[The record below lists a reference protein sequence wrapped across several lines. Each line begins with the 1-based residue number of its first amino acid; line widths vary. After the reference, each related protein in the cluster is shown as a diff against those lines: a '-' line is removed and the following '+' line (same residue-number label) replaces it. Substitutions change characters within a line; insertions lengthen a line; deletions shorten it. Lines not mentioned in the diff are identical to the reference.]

1 MLVLRVSRAVVI
13 PAGWPSGCWVVVG
26 TSAAVS
32 AGRGRE
38 RLELLGRGEELGR
51 PRPGVLKVE
60 LRTAAREREP
70 ASDVQQPVTHALG
83 FGSGKLAVEDERLGP
98 DEQVVR
104 ERDDLKPHLV
114 ERELFEWELGQAGVL
129 VVADPVLDVRV
140 LGGDGTRAPR
150 CPRRAGR

>member
-1 MLVLRVSRAVVI
+1 MLVLRVSRAAVI

-38 RLELLGRGEELGR
+38 RLELLERGEELGR

-83 FGSGKLAVEDERLGP
+83 FGSGEFGNPTVDIASDVPVPVSGISTATAISAGNGQACAVLAG
-98 DEQVVR
+98 VVG
-104 ERDDLKPHLV
+104 LV
-114 ERELFEWELGQAGVL
+114 EA
-129 VVADPVLDVRV
+129 VRV
-140 LGGDGTRAPR
+140 GAS
-150 CPRRAGR
+150 